1 MNYRHIFHA
10 GNFSDVVKHFVLTLC
25 LEKLVQKSTPF
36 CVIDTHAG
44 VGQYNLASTLA
55 QKTKEFERGIE
66 RVLKAP
72 HLPASFE
79 SYIKV
84 VTAYNGI
91 NQPLTLYPGSPLI
104 ARNFIRPDDRLILSE
119 LHPVDAEILAS
130 HFKRDPSVT
139 VLNQDAYISLKALL
153 PPREKRGLVL
163 IDPPFE
169 KKDEF
174 NALVK
179 GMRNALDRFAHGMYM
194 IWFPIKD
201 PRNCNQ
207 FYSALQSLDLPKT
220 LLLEFFLQKPIQK
233 DILNGCGIILINPP
247 FQLDKT
253 LKRDLPALTRI
264 LTENKGYTR
273 LEWLAHEKKAGG

>member
-10 GNFSDVVKHFVLTLC
+10 GNFSDVVKHYVLTLC

-44 VGQYNLASTLA
+44 IGEYALASPLA
-55 QKTKEFERGIE
+55 QKTKEFEQGIDL
-66 RVLKAP
+66 VLKAP
-72 HLPASFE
+72 HLPDSFE
-79 SYIKV
+79 SYLKV
-84 VTAYNGI
+84 ITAYNGI

-104 ARNFIRPDDRLILSE
+104 ARNFIRTGDRLILSE

-130 HFKRDPSVT
+130 HFKRDPCVT

-169 KKDEF
+169 KRDEF
-174 NALVK
+174 SALVNGMKNAL
-179 GMRNALDRFAHGMYM
+179 ARFAHGMYM

-201 PRNCNQ
+201 TKNCNQ

-220 LLLEFFLQKPIQK
+220 LLLEFFLQKPVQK
-233 DILNGCGIILINPP
+233 DVLNGCGLILINPP
-247 FQLDKT
+247 FLLDKT
-253 LKRDLPALTRI
+253 LNSDLPALTRI

-273 LEWLAHEKKAGG
+273 LEWLAHEKKVGG